1 MSKITCEDE
10 LLKVYQ
16 IWEKLIAEQG
26 TVNDSGDS
34 QNQGFAT
41 GVNAMLL
48 RSSAGITAIGELAG
62 DMNWCVSKLPVM
74 DEGDKGGAAIA
85 GASLGMFD
93 KGDEAKKMAA
103 WEFIMYT
110 VSPEVQAKW
119 SMDTG
124 YLPVNIHSEELPD
137 YKAYIEKTPA
147 LAVALEQNAEAL
159 PTTQEPV
166 LNMASE
172 IGTIIQTAA
181 TDMSDGKLDAQG
193 ATKQVVEACELAF
206 EQYNRGNQ

>member
-1 MSKITCEDE
+1 M
-10 LLKVYQ
+10 
-16 IWEKLIAEQG
+16 
-26 TVNDSGDS
+26 
-34 QNQGFAT
+34 
-41 GVNAMLL
+41 
-48 RSSAGITAIGELAG
+48 
-62 DMNWCVSKLPVM
+62 
-74 DEGDKGGAAIA
+74 
-85 GASLGMFD
+85 
-93 KGDEAKKMAA
+93 
-103 WEFIMYT
+103 
-110 VSPEVQAKW
+110 
-119 SMDTG
+119 
-124 YLPVNIHSEELPD
+124 NIHSEELPD